1 MPLLP
6 AWAMAKACDGIREG
20 AVAQSMFGS
29 EIRPQIDPVIILVSL
44 ERQSAERKYIKFNQ
58 ITED

>member
-1 MPLLP
+1 MVSEKALLP
-6 AWAMAKACDGIREG
+6 GRRL
-20 AVAQSMFGS
+20 GS

-44 ERQSAERKYIKFNQ
+44 ERQSAERKYIKLNQ